1 MHQLQSIFLPHHKQ
15 LLKQGSQC
23 KQTIMNESLLTGL
36 IELITKAETSLPND
50 VVKALKKALELE
62 TNPHAKL
69 QLKTILDNIEVA
81 SKSKHPLCQDT
92 GVQTF
97 FITCGFDFPHT
108 GLLKSHLTEA
118 VKRATQKIPLRP
130 NTVEVFSQHTNQDNT
145 GAYMPA
151 ITWDFKE
158 GDSASITAMP
168 KGGGSENMSRLIML
182 KPNQGI
188 EGIKEFVVDQI
199 TQAAGNPCPPTVIGL
214 GIGGSA
220 DLALKLG
227 KLALIRPLGTRHKD
241 PVVANLEEELKTLL
255 NNTGIGPMGLG
266 GNTTVLDVKIETAPR
281 HPASLPIGL
290 VVQCWADRRA
300 TMTISP
306 DMTWRIM

>member
-1 MHQLQSIFLPHHKQ
+1 
-15 LLKQGSQC
+15 
-23 KQTIMNESLLTGL
+23 MNTSLLEGL
-36 IELITKAETSLPND
+36 ITLITQAEITLPKD
-50 VVKALKKALELE
+50 VIDALNQAYLEE
-62 TNPHAKL
+62 SHPHAKL
-69 QLKTILDNIEVA
+69 QLKTILDNIKIA
-81 SKSKHPLCQDT
+81 QQTKRPLCQDT

-97 FITCGFDFPHT
+97 FITCGYDFPHT
-108 GLLKSHLTEA
+108 GILKTYLTEA
-118 VKRATQKIPLRP
+118 VKKATQKIPLRP
-130 NTVEVFSQHTNQDNT
+130 NTVEVFSEHTNQDNT

-151 ITWDFKE
+151 ITWDFTQ
-158 GDSASITAMP
+158 GDSATITAMP

-182 KPNQGI
+182 KPNKGIQGI
-188 EGIKEFVVDQI
+188 KDFVVQQI

-227 KLALIRPLGTRHKD
+227 KLALIRPIGQRHAD
-241 PVVANLEEELKTLL
+241 PSIATLETELKSLL

-300 TMTISP
+300 TMTIQP
-306 DMTWRIM
+306 DLTWRIHQP